1 MKKLL
6 SLALIAMIAFVAGC
20 EKPAEEKAKDAA
32 ADAAKATGDAAK
44 AVGDAA
50 KDAIKK

>member
-20 EKPAEEKAKDAA
+20 EKPAADGGAASTNAPAK
-32 ADAAKATGDAAK
+32 
-44 AVGDAA
+44 
-50 KDAIKK
+50 